1 MTIHMPNLLR
11 QAENQ
16 RGWIKMQEKSG
27 SPFIPIIVS
36 VVGVLAWLVFIL
48 LFALYWS
55 KGYNL
60 FQDIVVLIATLFI
73 TGIVI
78 GLGWLVWGRNQW
90 HWWTRGNW

>member
-1 MTIHMPNLLR
+1 MPNLLR

-16 RGWIKMQEKSG
+16 QGWIKTQKKSG
-27 SPFIPIIVS
+27 SPFIPIIAS
-36 VVGVLAWLVFIL
+36 IVGVLAWLVFIL
-48 LFALYWS
+48 LFALDWS

-78 GLGWLVWGRNQW
+78 GLVWLVWGRNQW